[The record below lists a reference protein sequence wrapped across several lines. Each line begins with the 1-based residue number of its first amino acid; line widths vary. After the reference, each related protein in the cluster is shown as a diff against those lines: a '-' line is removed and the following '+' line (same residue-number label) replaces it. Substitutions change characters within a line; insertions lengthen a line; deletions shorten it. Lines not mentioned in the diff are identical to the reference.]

1 MNQKLNIRAKT
12 RKLMGGKINV
22 NLLDFGL
29 DKDFLIMTS
38 KAQATKEN
46 TNKLNFT
53 EIKNFWLKG
62 NHQKSEKVT
71 PEGEPVFANHIIDNR
86 IVLIYKQFL

>member
-1 MNQKLNIRAKT
+1 
-12 RKLMGGKINV
+12 MGGKIDV
-22 NLLDFGL
+22 NFLELRL

-53 EIKNFWLKG
+53 EIKNFGSKETI
-62 NHQKSEKVT
+62 KKVK
-71 PEGEPVFANHIIDNR
+71 R
-86 IVLIYKQFL
+86 

>member
-1 MNQKLNIRAKT
+1 
-12 RKLMGGKINV
+12 MGGKIDI

-29 DKDFLIMTS
+29 DKNFLIMTS

-53 EIKNFWLKG
+53 EIKNIWLKVS
-62 NHQKSEKVT
+62 HQKSEKLT
-71 PEGEPVFANHIIDNR
+71 PEGEPTFANHIIDNG

>member
-1 MNQKLNIRAKT
+1 MPLGAAKNFIKKWIRHLNIRAKT
-12 RKLMGGKINV
+12 RKLMGGKIDV
-22 NLLDFGL
+22 NLLDLGL

-53 EIKNFWLKG
+53 EIKNFGSKETI
-62 NHQKSEKVT
+62 KKVK
-71 PEGEPVFANHIIDNR
+71 R
-86 IVLIYKQFL
+86 

>member
-1 MNQKLNIRAKT
+1 
-12 RKLMGGKINV
+12 MGGKIDI

-29 DKDFLIMTS
+29 DKNFLIMTS

-53 EIKNFWLKG
+53 EIKNIWLKVS
-62 NHQKSEKVT
+62 HQKSEKLT
-71 PEGEPVFANHIIDNR
+71 PEGSQHLQII
-86 IVLIYKQFL
+86 